1 MDLERDLQD
10 LKKSRVKIVNWS
22 LAKEQRQ
29 CNEKNSLKTNDSGT
43 GHLSLSHTHTYTH
56 IHTHTHTHT
65 HKMYLDIDLTPST
78 KINSKWIT
86 NLNVKCKTTELIDD
100 NLGENRNDL
109 GYGNEFLDIAP
120 KAQFIREI
128 TDTLNFIKIKNSC
141 SQKTLSSK

>member
-1 MDLERDLQD
+1 MR
-10 LKKSRVKIVNWS
+10 KIV
-22 LAKEQRQ
+22 LKLTIPEQDI
-29 CNEKNSLKTNDSGT
+29 S
-43 GHLSLSHTHTYTH
+43 LSLSLSLTHTHTHTYT
-56 IHTHTHTHT
+56 HTHTHTHT

-128 TDTLNFIKIKNSC
+128 TDTLNFIKIKKK
-141 SQKTLSSK
+141 KTCFAKDTAKRMRR